1 MQHHC
6 EDKPEEVSMMKL
18 LSKIQTL
25 EAQKSLLTE
34 TINQKE
40 LLDSNIISSL
50 QPRVGKEFP
59 SIEIAQRKQSILRE
73 TRKNRLKY
81 VIIYDIFRV

>member
-1 MQHHC
+1 
-6 EDKPEEVSMMKL
+6 MKL

-50 QPRVGKEFP
+50 QPRVGKEFQNTE
-59 SIEIAQRKQSILRE
+59 IEQRKQSILRE
-73 TRKNRLKY
+73 TRKKLLRLAIKEKE
-81 VIIYDIFRV
+81 IQLTQSSE